1 MLAINSDRTQYVLL
15 TSHELD
21 KCTNVVKDF
30 CTIKSPLYPVHLS
43 KTCLVALFMEKANAI
58 KTFCEKVVHVS
69 NLPLAQYISDGQWA
83 VSTVQ
88 ELKFSQVCPTSERGT
103 ETTIRSV
110 KPPVGVLRLP
120 MSCRAVHGQ
129 ITLSPYFRR
138 ETTVKFPENHL
149 NITIVHTLNTK
160 NIWEKFHR
168 TLQNFTYSTY
178 PFKLNKIKH
187 IEMDD
192 LQNVLKYM
200 YFPPEEK
207 FYLPHWSFPFIG
219 ILGIL
224 LIVVC
229 LIGIKC
235 RKRIKSRII
244 GLWNAKGDSGEYKM
258 SVLPTYAA
266 VKTQGGDIPTLSTA
280 PPAETEPTA
289 TLLPQQSP
297 ETLRMTAE
305 HGPIYPNL
313 PRFELITSRASS
325 LIGSAPTSITD

>member
-1 MLAINSDRTQYVLL
+1 MDSIIEDVGPEALNDKFQDERTDSSDEDDIPLAELQSRIRQREERLADRLDERSDQIKLDPNDIKTDETVHGDVEPLTDEQLSGDDIKSNSDQDMSIV
-15 TSHELD
+15 E
-21 KCTNVVKDF
+21 VKVKRPKSRS
-30 CTIKSPLYPVHLS
+30 IKA
-43 KTCLVALFMEKANAI
+43 K
-58 KTFCEKVVHVS
+58 
-69 NLPLAQYISDGQWA
+69 
-83 VSTVQ
+83 
-88 ELKFSQVCPTSERGT
+88 
-103 ETTIRSV
+103 
-110 KPPVGVLRLP
+110 
-120 MSCRAVHGQ
+120 
-129 ITLSPYFRR
+129 
-138 ETTVKFPENHL
+138 
-149 NITIVHTLNTK
+149 
-160 NIWEKFHR
+160 
-168 TLQNFTYSTY
+168 
-178 PFKLNKIKH
+178 
-187 IEMDD
+187 
-192 LQNVLKYM
+192 
-200 YFPPEEK
+200 
-207 FYLPHWSFPFIG
+207 G

-325 LIGSAPTSITD
+325 LIGSAPTSITE